1 MKKHYL
7 PLVAG
12 IMAIAVTAC
21 GGQKSST
28 ESVELTGAGATFP
41 LPFYN
46 MSFEGYGAT
55 HDNKIS
61 YGGIGSGG
69 GVRNLKDGIV
79 DFAGSDAFLS
89 DKEMSEMEPVVHIPT
104 CMEAVVLAYNLP
116 DVVKLNLSGD
126 VIADIYAGKI
136 TDWNDARLQELNP
149 DVKLPAKK
157 IILAY
162 RSDGSGTTFVFTD
175 YLSKVSESWK
185 NTFGSG
191 KTVDFPVGQAA
202 KGNPGVAG
210 IIAQTPYSLGY
221 IGSEYAFAQKIPY
234 AAVKNQRGELI
245 TPSTESISAAAGD
258 IPQDT
263 RCSITNADAAGAYPI
278 SCFTWLLIY
287 KEQNYSD
294 RSEAQAKATL
304 DLMQYM
310 LSDSV
315 QQTTATVHYA
325 PLPKKAVE
333 QSYCKADILCK
344 TKFLEFYLFCRLLL
358 FLSSVGESYIPS
370 LPMPPERSNI
380 LVSGILSS
388 PTTG

>member
-55 HDNKIS
+55 HDNKVS

-104 CMEAVVLAYNLP
+104 CMGAVVLAYNLP

-278 SCFTWLLIY
+278 SWFTWLLIY

-333 QSYCKADILCK
+333 QSLANLKTVTYQGQPILK
-344 TKFLEFYLFCRLLL
+344 
-358 FLSSVGESYIPS
+358 
-370 LPMPPERSNI
+370 
-380 LVSGILSS
+380 
-388 PTTG
+388 